1 MSCSKALSHSLL
13 FLLGGLLLS
22 VRPAG
27 AQSSDPAPR
36 SSVVEMRNGRPTLVI
51 NGEAQAPVIYALT
64 ANPGGRWS
72 WEELPQHNI
81 KNFCERG
88 GVPLFYLPVPVRHI
102 WPEEGRVDT
111 ELAQKQIA
119 GVQEACP
126 EASVFFRLRLRAP
139 RWWLRQ
145 HPQEWVAYADTGY
158 VAEQAYGLLKSNFDD
173 LRPVRRASMASEKW
187 RTDTSVMLR
196 RFLQQ
201 LAETPEGNALAGIQV
216 ANGIHGEWHNWSFL
230 DHEPDVSKPMARAFR
245 ECLRQKYGSVEGLR
259 TAYRDSSLTFDAVS
273 PPGMEERRTRHGT
286 FRDPVHEREVI
297 DYYECMHRGV
307 ADNILHFAR
316 VIKEQWPRP
325 IITGAFYGYFFSVFG
340 RQAAGGHL
348 QLQRVLDSDAIDYLA
363 GPQAYE
369 PQALELGDPYRSRSL
384 ITSVRLHGKLWLD
397 EMDVVGR
404 PRVPMLHHPNYE
416 RRLQRNVANVRRNVL
431 YSFTRGMGL
440 WFYDFGVAGIQR
452 PYKGGSFGTWDHPT
466 VLSDIERM
474 TSIFE
479 DRMDEPYR
487 SAADVLFVYD
497 TESFYYTASLR
508 GSDPVSRTLI
518 NHNTL
523 AAFRSGVVFDPIHV
537 DDLDRVDLSQYE
549 VVVFGNTYVLD
560 DEERTFIQEEVARGG
575 RTLVWFYA
583 PGYINETTSESSARS
598 ISQLTQIDVAPTSL
612 PEAPEVSMSI
622 APDSTIHYTLGD
634 EPFAPLFAV
643 SDTDAQSLG
652 RFVENGK
659 SAVARKT
666 FDDHTA
672 WYVGVP
678 SRETQPVQHILQSS
692 GAHVYSDA
700 GDIVY
705 GGGGLLVVHTE
716 EGGPR
721 SLTLKNGKQVTLDV
735 PEGVFT
741 VLLDG
746 KTGEVLLKDYPENPS
761 GGTVQY
767 E

>member
-36 SSVVEMRNGRPTLVI
+36 SSVVEVRNGRPTLVI
-51 NGEAQAPVIYALT
+51 NGEAHAPMIYALT

-88 GVPLFYLPVPVRHI
+88 GVPLFYLPVPIKYI

-111 ELAQKQIA
+111 ELARKQIA
-119 GVQEACP
+119 GVREVCP

-139 RWWLRQ
+139 RWWLRR

-187 RTDTSVMLR
+187 RTDATEMLGQ
-196 RFLQQ
+196 FLRT
-201 LAETPEGNALAGIQV
+201 LAETPEGDALAGIQV
-216 ANGIHGEWHNWSFL
+216 ANGIHGEWHNWAFL
-230 DHEPDVSKPMARAFR
+230 DHEPDVSAPMDRAFQDW
-245 ECLRQKYGSVEGLR
+245 LRDKYGTNAALRDAWDDPDATFEAASVPDMEGR
-259 TAYRDSSLTFDAVS
+259 ATEGIFRDLAR
-273 PPGMEERRTRHGT
+273 ERR
-286 FRDPVHEREVI
+286 VI
-297 DYYECMHRGV
+297 DYYECVHQVV

-316 VIKEQWPRP
+316 VVKEQWPRP

-348 QLQRVLDSDAIDYLA
+348 QLQRVLNSDAIDYLA

-384 ITSVRLHGKLWLD
+384 ITSMRLHGKLWLD
-397 EMDVVGR
+397 EMDVTER
-404 PRVPMLHHPNYE
+404 PRVPMLHHPNYDQ
-416 RRLQRNVANVRRNVL
+416 RLQENVANVRRNMMFS
-431 YSFTRGMGL
+431 YTKGMGL
-440 WFYDFGVAGIQR
+440 WFYDFGVSGINPSSR
-452 PYKGGSFGTWDHPT
+452 GDFGTWDHPT
-466 VLSDIERM
+466 VLRDIERM
-474 TSIFE
+474 KSMVE
-479 DRMDEPYR
+479 ARRDVPYR

-497 TESFYYTASLR
+497 TESFYYTASLH

-518 NHNTL
+518 NYNTL
-523 AAFRSGVVFDPIHV
+523 AAFRSGVIFDPIHA

-583 PGYINETTSESSARS
+583 PGYINETTSEASARS
-598 ISQLTQIDVAPTSL
+598 ISRLTQIDVTPTSL
-612 PEAPEVSMSI
+612 SEAPEVSMSI

-705 GGGGLLVVHTE
+705 GGGGLLVVHTG
-716 EGGPR
+716 EGGTR

-735 PEGVFT
+735 PEGAFT

-746 KTGEVLLKDYPENPS
+746 KTGEVLLKGYPENPS